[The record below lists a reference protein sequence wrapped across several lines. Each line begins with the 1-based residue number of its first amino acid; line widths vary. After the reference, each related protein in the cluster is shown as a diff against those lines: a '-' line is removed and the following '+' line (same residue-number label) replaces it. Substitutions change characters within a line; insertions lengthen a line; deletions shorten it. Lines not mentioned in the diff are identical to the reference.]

1 MHTKT
6 HTAQTAQ
13 ATQQQKLQQSLPTLS
28 KHTKTAIR
36 LIVVGAVI
44 LVVGFTG
51 WNKLR
56 AEFDESFNNFS
67 ALPTVALERTA

>member
-13 ATQQQKLQQSLPTLS
+13 ATQQQMPQQSLPPLS

-36 LIVVGAVI
+36 LIVVGSVFLGI
-44 LVVGFTG
+44 GFTS
-51 WNKLR
+51 WNMLR
-56 AEFDESFNNFS
+56 AEFDESFNRFS
-67 ALPTVALERTA
+67 SCQTVALERSA

>member
-1 MHTKT
+1 MHSKT
-6 HTAQTAQ
+6 RPAATAPTAQQPKHSPSA
-13 ATQQQKLQQSLPTLS
+13 LS
-28 KHTKTAIR
+28 KPTTTALH
-36 LIVVGAVI
+36 LIVTCSVLLG
-44 LVVGFTG
+44 LGFTG